1 MKQKF
6 STAYHP
12 ATNGETERFNRTLT
26 MMLRKELEDTQHEDL
41 EDMLDDVCFA
51 YHTSIHSSTQETPF
65 FLLYGRD
72 LNIPIHN
79 FLDAIP
85 RSSFSASDFV
95 SLRMESLRVAFQQAR
110 EENTKAREQQR
121 AQYNK
126 RAKVFQYQVGDRV
139 LLDIKV
145 RPENTSRKFVS
156 KYRGPYR
163 VSKIYDNAT
172 VDISNNAQI
181 SKRVHVNRLR
191 PLYDTM
197 VWRDEFC
204 PELEDP
210 TQIPQTPTS
219 PEIEKLC
226 DPALASTSN
235 VPPTQED
242 RGESSPHKH
251 VEVEEQIV
259 PSTDGPIN
267 NQLPALH
274 NSQPLREESKEEP
287 PQQQLLFTRERR
299 IPKAR
304 RRLIE
309 EI

>member
-1 MKQKF
+1 
-6 STAYHP
+6 
-12 ATNGETERFNRTLT
+12 
-26 MMLRKELEDTQHEDL
+26 MMLRKELEDSQHEDW

-72 LNIPIHN
+72 PNIPIHN

-85 RSSFSASDFV
+85 RSTLSSSDFV
-95 SLRMESLRVAFQQAR
+95 SLRMEALSVAFQKAR
-110 EENTKAREQQR
+110 EENAKAREQQR

-126 RAKVFQYQVGDRV
+126 RAKVFKYQVGDRV

-163 VSKIYDNAT
+163 VSKVYDNAT
-172 VDISNNAQI
+172 VDISNNAQK

-197 VWRDEFC
+197 LWRDEFC

-210 TQIPQTPTS
+210 TQIDQTPSS
-219 PEIEKLC
+219 PEIGELS
-226 DPALASTSN
+226 DSVLADIGN
-235 VPPTQED
+235 EPPTQEKSL
-242 RGESSPHKH
+242 ESPSDQH
-251 VEVEEQIV
+251 VEVEEQV
-259 PSTDGPIN
+259 RPPTDGTIDK
-267 NQLPALH
+267 QLPELPFSH
-274 NSQPLREESKEEP
+274 PLREEANEEP
-287 PQQQLLFTRERR
+287 PPQPLLVTRSGR

-309 EI
+309 EL